1 VQKAFCEVVTAQDE
15 HHLFIFQQS
24 QQLAFALSVSVS
36 HHERMYVR
44 GSKSEQ
50 LFMLLFNVW
59 LFYQ

>member
-1 VQKAFCEVVTAQDE
+1 MQKAFFEVVTAQDE
-15 HHLFIFQQS
+15 HHLFTFQQS

-50 LFMLLFNVW
+50 LFMLLFNV
-59 LFYQ
+59 